1 MYMFYTAC
9 WDGGGGSGFPVE
21 LPAARLRATVR
32 AQLLWEVEIGKKL
45 IQEEFYQQ
53 LAGNSLADLETL
65 CFVKEETTKMNTVKG
80 L

>member
-1 MYMFYTAC
+1 MVVVGA
-9 WDGGGGSGFPVE
+9 GSPWE
-21 LPAARLRATVR
+21 LPAARLRATVG
-32 AQLLWEVEIGKKL
+32 AQLLWEVEIGKKF

-65 CFVKEETTKMNTVKG
+65 CFVKEETTKTNTVKG